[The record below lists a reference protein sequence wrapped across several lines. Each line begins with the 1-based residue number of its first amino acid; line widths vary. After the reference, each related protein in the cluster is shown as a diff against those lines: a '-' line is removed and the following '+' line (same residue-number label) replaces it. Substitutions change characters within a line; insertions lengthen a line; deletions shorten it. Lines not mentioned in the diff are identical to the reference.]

1 MKEITLG
8 ASASAVTTV
17 SAENTAV
24 TAQSGSLDVFAT
36 PFMVALMEKATCL
49 AVEPFLEGDETTVG
63 ISINVSHD
71 KASAVGEE
79 ITANAKI
86 IGVEG
91 RKITFEVEAV
101 NGFSEKIGSGK
112 IERFAV
118 SGEKFMSKLNSP
130 RK

>member
-49 AVEPFLEGDETTVG
+49 AVEPFLDGDETTVG
-63 ISINVSHD
+63 ISINVSHN

-101 NGFSEKIGSGK
+101 NGFSEKIGAGK

>member
-8 ASASAVTTV
+8 ALASATTKV
-17 SAENTAV
+17 SSENTAV
-24 TAQSGSLDVFAT
+24 AAQSGSLEVFAT

-63 ISINVSHD
+63 ISINISHD

-79 ITANAKI
+79 ITATAKI
-86 IGVEG
+86 TAVEG

-101 NGFSEKIGSGK
+101 NGFSEKIGGGT
-112 IERFAV
+112 IARFAV
-118 SGEKFMSKLNSP
+118 SGEKFMSKLNTP
-130 RK
+130 KE